1 MWGRR
6 TSRRGLLGGA
16 AAGAAGMAMAAPARS
31 EQAGAPV
38 PAHAAAAAVRAA
50 HARHRALAAGA
61 PAGHLPGTAKR
72 DPDLFAIALAT
83 ADGQIFAAG
92 DTEAPFPIQAI
103 ARVANAALVLEQS
116 GRAALLDGIGVAA
129 TGRMFAATGGIEQDR
144 GRPMHPLLS
153 PGSIATVSRIRAA
166 SPEAAWRQIRALHA
180 AFAGR
185 PLGLDAAA
193 YRADAESGQRCRAL
207 GQWLAASRHFAMD
220 PAVATDLHARS
231 CAIEVSVCDLAL
243 MAATLAFGG
252 RNPVTGQQV
261 MQGANVPV
269 VLAIMAGAGLYDDSG
284 RWLALTGLPAKSGAS
299 GGLIAVSPGRFGV
312 AAFAPRLDAAGNS
325 VRAQRAIADIAA
337 ALDGNPFARSG

>member
-1 MWGRR
+1 MRERR

-16 AAGAAGMAMAAPARS
+16 AAGAAGIAIAAPAAA
-31 EQAGAPV
+31 AGSGDAIP
-38 PAHAAAAAVRAA
+38 PQAAAAAVRAA

-61 PAGHLPGTAKR
+61 PADHLPATAME
-72 DPDLFAIALAT
+72 DPDLFGLALVT
-83 ADGQIFAAG
+83 ADGRIFAAG
-92 DTEAPFPIQAI
+92 DSAAAFPIQAI

-116 GRAALLDGIGVAA
+116 GLEALLDGIGVAT
-129 TGRMFAATGGIEQDR
+129 TGRMFAATGAIEQER
-144 GRPMHPLLS
+144 GRPMNPLLS
-153 PGSIATVSRIRAA
+153 PGAVATVGRIRAA
-166 SPEAAWRQIRALHA
+166 SAEAAWRQILALHE

-193 YRADAESGQRCRAL
+193 YRADADSGQRCRAL
-207 GQWLAASRHFAMD
+207 GQLLAASRQFAMD

-231 CAIEVSVCDLAL
+231 CAIEVSVCDLAR

-261 MQGANVPV
+261 IQRAHVPV
-269 VLAIMAGAGLYDDSG
+269 LLAIMAGAGLYDESG

-312 AAFAPRLDAAGNS
+312 AAFAPRLDSAGNS

-337 ALDGNPFARSG
+337 ALGGNPFARSG